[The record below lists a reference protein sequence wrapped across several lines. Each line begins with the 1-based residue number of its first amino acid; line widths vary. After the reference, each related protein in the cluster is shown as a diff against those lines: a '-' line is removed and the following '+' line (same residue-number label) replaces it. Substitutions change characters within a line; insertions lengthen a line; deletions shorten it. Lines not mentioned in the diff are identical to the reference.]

1 MKMTNDFKIES
12 DFDKLKTIQLV
23 KKHLNESQHSN
34 LELTL
39 LNDTYIIQKSKNNLS
54 RKSSLFD
61 SFMIQ
66 FIIIENPETVVLD
79 ITSQTYLI
87 SLVINI
93 LFLPL
98 IWIFILVFLFED
110 SYSFLNRLFFVTIGF
125 SVTSFFRYQH
135 IKNRK
140 LEQSI
145 INGIRSNLQ
154 EENNSI

>member
-1 MKMTNDFKIES
+1 MTNDFKIES

-23 KKHLNESQHSN
+23 KKHLNESQYSN

-54 RKSSLFD
+54 KKSSLFD

-66 FIIIENPETVVLD
+66 FIIVENTETVVLD

-110 SYSFLNRLFFVTIGF
+110 SYSFLNRLFFVTIGL
-125 SVTSFFRYQH
+125 SVTSFLRYQH

>member
-1 MKMTNDFKIES
+1 MTNDFKIES
-12 DFDKLKTIQLV
+12 HFDKLKTIQLV
-23 KKHLNESQHSN
+23 KKHLNESQYSN

-54 RKSSLFD
+54 KKSSLFD

-66 FIIIENPETVVLD
+66 FIIVENTETVVLD

-110 SYSFLNRLFFVTIGF
+110 SYSFLNRLFFVTIGL
-125 SVTSFFRYQH
+125 SVTSFLRYQH